1 MLTPT
6 GVFFVGQ
13 IYCEGVL
20 LVVKNI
26 GWRVTIVAV
35 LLNLASGFI
44 YAWSVYAAALIQELG
59 FTKTQAMV
67 PYTVALAMLAVM
79 MVPGGKLFDKYGPR
93 VVATAG
99 GILMITGMVLTSMQ
113 TTIPGFVV
121 FFGIIVGTGLG
132 IAYGVTIP
140 SAVKWFPPT
149 KRGLVSGL
157 VVAGLG
163 LAAAYAAPLAQVII
177 NAVGVKQTFLIIGVV
192 FGGLVILLAQ
202 FLAVPPADY
211 VPPGTPAVATGGKAS
226 SRDFAPAE
234 MMGTVQFWLIWFMYC
249 FGAIAGLMV
258 IGHIAIIAN
267 IQAQLQWGFVL
278 VAILAVFNS
287 GGRVIG
293 GFLSDRIGRNQTLIL
308 MFSLQA
314 ANMLMFR
321 NYTSMTSLIVGVC
334 IAGIAYGALLGIFP
348 ALTYDYFGLKN
359 SGINYGLVFTAFGA
373 AGLIGPL
380 TAGKIVDITGSYNY
394 AYLAA
399 AVILVVA
406 AILVKF
412 LRQPKNTAMLN

>member
-1 MLTPT
+1 ML
-6 GVFFVGQ
+6 
-13 IYCEGVL
+13 
-20 LVVKNI
+20 KNI
-26 GWRVTIVAV
+26 GWRVTIAAI

-59 FTKTQAMV
+59 FTKTQAML

-93 VVATAG
+93 VVATVG
-99 GILMITGMVLTSMQ
+99 GIFMIVGMVFTSMQ
-113 TTIPGFVV
+113 TTIQGFIV
-121 FFGIIVGTGLG
+121 FFGILVGTGAG
-132 IAYGVTIP
+132 ISYGVTIP
-140 SAVKWFPPT
+140 TAVKWFSPT

-177 NAVGVKQTFLIIGVV
+177 NVVGVKKTFLIIGII
-192 FGGLVILLAQ
+192 FGGLVVLLSQ
-202 FLAVPPADY
+202 FLAVPPVGYA
-211 VPPGTPAVATGGKAS
+211 PPGTSATTASGSSGK
-226 SRDFAPAE
+226 RDFSPIE
-234 MMGTVQFWLIWFMYC
+234 MITTIQFWLIWFMYC

-267 IQAQLQWGFVL
+267 IQAHLKWGFAL

-293 GFLSDRIGRNQTLIL
+293 GFLSDRIGRNKTLIL
-308 MFSLQA
+308 MFVLQA

-321 NYTSMTSLIVGVC
+321 NYTSMTSLTVGVC

-359 SGINYGLVFTAFGA
+359 SGMNYGLVFTAFGA
-373 AGLIGPL
+373 AGIIGPL
-380 TAGKIVDITGSYNY
+380 MAGKIVDVTGTYNY
-394 AYLAA
+394 AYIASA
-399 AVILVVA
+399 FILVIS
-406 AILVKF
+406 AIMVKF
-412 LRQPKNTAMLN
+412 LKRPNTR